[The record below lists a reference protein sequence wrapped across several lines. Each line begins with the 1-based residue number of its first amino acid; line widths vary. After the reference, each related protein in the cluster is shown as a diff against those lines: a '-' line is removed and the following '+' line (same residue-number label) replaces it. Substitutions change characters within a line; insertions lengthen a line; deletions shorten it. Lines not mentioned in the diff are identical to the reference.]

1 MPRGMK
7 RLAAALL
14 AFVWG
19 AQAALA
25 GAPKVVAS
33 IPPLHA
39 LAAAVM
45 KGIGKPVLLIRDG
58 SSVHHHALKP
68 SDARAL
74 EAADVV
80 VLTSYG
86 LEHFLQGRLRTLAPY
101 AQIVQ
106 AGKLKGIRLL
116 PRRALNPPGSGASP
130 GAGEDHNGINW
141 HIWLDP
147 ENAKVIALRL
157 AEILTRRDGEHGALY
172 AANAANLAKALDAQ
186 TQAIGTL
193 LAPVR
198 ERPFIVAHDATR
210 YFEARFGLHAL
221 ASIEP
226 AGGSEPGLGRLM
238 ALVKLARAHPGI
250 CVFMTPDA
258 PGKWGRLLA
267 REGKARIM
275 TIDPLGLT
283 LTPGPGLYPQLLR
296 NLGEAFAHC
305 LRHYSHKK

>member
-1 MPRGMK
+1 MPRGLM
-7 RLAAALL
+7 RLAVLLVVLAWEPVAA
-14 AFVWG
+14 FC
-19 AQAALA
+19 

-33 IPPLHA
+33 IPPLHS

-45 KGIGKPVLLIRDG
+45 HGVGKPVLLIRDG
-58 SSVHHHALKP
+58 SSVHHHVLKP

-80 VLTSYG
+80 VLTSFG

-106 AGKLKGIRLL
+106 AGEMKGIRLL
-116 PRRALNPPGSGASP
+116 PRRALNPPGLGASP
-130 GAGEDHNGINW
+130 GAGEDRNAINW

-186 TQAIGTL
+186 TRAIGTL

-198 ERPFIVAHDATR
+198 GRPFIVAHDATR

-226 AGGSEPGLGRLM
+226 AGGSAPGLGRLM
-238 ALVKLARAHPGI
+238 ALVKLARAHPGM

-258 PGKWGRLLA
+258 PARWGRLLA
-267 REGKARIM
+267 REGKARPA
-275 TIDPLGLT
+275 TVDPLGLT
-283 LTPGPGLYPQLLR
+283 LQPGKDLYPQLLN
-296 NLGEAFAHC
+296 NLADVFAGC
-305 LRHYSHKK
+305 LKG